1 MFNEKLEKSYFAL
14 TLSNAQNK
22 IISVALPFCGLILP
36 LCIPFITFDKPK
48 ACVVLLA
55 LIVSNY

>member
-36 LCIPFITFDKPK
+36 LCIPFITFDKSK

-55 LIVSNY
+55 L